1 MLKSTTYAALNYY
14 YCRRPELQEIK
25 EKINIIV
32 EILVEAFRNGKKVLI
47 CGNGGSAADADHM
60 VGELVKSFKKS
71 RTLPPEFCDTL
82 SKDTKYGSC
91 LLENLQDGLPVINL
105 GAHTSLLTAMINDVG
120 GEFIFAQQVV
130 AYGQPDDILI
140 GISTSGN
147 SKNILYAAA
156 VARAKRMHTIGF
168 TGAKGGRMI
177 DEFHN
182 VVQAPSNITEDIQDI
197 HSMIYH
203 AICAGVEEELW

>member
-1 MLKSTTYAALNYY
+1 MLKSTTYAVLNDY
-14 YCRRPELQEIK
+14 YCHRIELQEIK
-25 EKINIIV
+25 QEINTII
-32 EILVEAFRNGKKVLI
+32 EIMIEAFQKGKKVLI
-47 CGNGGSAADADHM
+47 CGNGGSSADADHI

-71 RTLPPEFCDTL
+71 RTLPLELCNAL
-82 SKDTKYGSC
+82 NKDIKYGSY

-147 SKNILYAAA
+147 SKNILYAGA
-156 VARAKRMHTIGF
+156 VAKAKGMHTIGL
-168 TGAKGGRMI
+168 TGANGGKMV
-177 DEFHN
+177 DEFHY
-182 VVQAPSNITEDIQDI
+182 VLKAPSNVTEDVQDI

-203 AICAGVEEELW
+203 VICAGVEEELW